1 MLPIGMLLF
10 GYIFGSIPTA
20 QIVAAW
26 QRGIDLR
33 RYGSGTVSGSM
44 VYEHVGKW
52 WVIPVGLFDILKGFL
67 PTWLALRLNLGENMA
82 VLAGLAALAGHNWPI
97 FLRFTGGRGL
107 SIFLGSLLAIFPYGA
122 PWLLVFLALGYL
134 LGDSAPFALAGIAS
148 MPLLVAWLEG
158 PWAVYG
164 LIAGMLLVTLIKR
177 LEANRRPLPADPLER
192 RKVILRRLFLDRD
205 IANHQAWIKRTP
217 ER

>member
-148 MPLLVAWLEG
+148 MPLLVACLEG

>member
-82 VLAGLAALAGHNWPI
+82 VLVGLAALAGHNWPI

>member
-82 VLAGLAALAGHNWPI
+82 VLVGLAALAGHNWPI

-148 MPLLVAWLEG
+148 MPLLVACLEG